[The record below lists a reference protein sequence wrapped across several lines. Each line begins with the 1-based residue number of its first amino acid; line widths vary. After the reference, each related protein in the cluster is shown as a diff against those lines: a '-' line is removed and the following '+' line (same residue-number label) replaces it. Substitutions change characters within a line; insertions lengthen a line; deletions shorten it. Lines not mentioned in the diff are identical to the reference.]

1 MTYSVH
7 FSNSVKNPIVVAD
20 STVNHTTSINLVG
33 KNSSNYGQ
41 LFAENFL
48 HLLENAANLTAP
60 TTPVEGQLWY
70 DTSAPTAKKLKVYD
84 GANWVPANGVHQASS
99 DPISKKVGDIWVD
112 TSTGQLNIWN
122 GYEWL
127 LIGPTSSSGLKNGI
141 YPTKLLDNLGD
152 QAAYHNV
159 ILSYINDDV
168 ITIVAKE
175 TFTPNPQI
183 PGFSSLVPGLNVS
196 TKQFNGAT
204 ARLGGLANTALSLQ
218 VSNSTDPVLAD
229 YFLRNDVPGKIAGS
243 LRVDGDTGLWIGNV
257 AQTVQ
262 LYRSGGRNAVLAN
275 RLSGANIGLSILK
288 GSTLNEIVTVDGNY
302 LRVGINNVSPTV
314 ELDVTGSANI
324 SGTLAVGDAVSFTNT
339 DDATALGTAGFVT
352 EGGVSIAKKTI
363 LGDDLT
369 VNGQLYLSWQDSSNT
384 PIPGSAVMPAEPNIY
399 DLGAIDTPF
408 RTVYANS
415 FVTTSTAFS
424 MVPTGAVSLF
434 AGVTPPDGFL
444 ICDGTSVAVADYPRL
459 YSVITT
465 AYGTVGAGYFNIP
478 QLSALPATNPNVSV
492 SLNYII
498 KY

>member
-20 STVNHTTSINLVG
+20 SAVNHNTSLNLVG

-60 TTPVEGQLWY
+60 STPVEGQLWY
-70 DTSAPTAKKLKVYD
+70 DTSAPNSKILKVYD
-84 GANWVPANGVHQASS
+84 GANWVPVNGVHQATT
-99 DPISKKVGDIWVD
+99 DPISKRVGDIWVD
-112 TSTGQLNIWN
+112 TQTGQLNIWN

-141 YPTKLLDNLGD
+141 YPTKILDNLGD
-152 QAAYHNV
+152 QASYHNV

-175 TFTPNPQI
+175 SFTPNPLI
-183 PGFSSLVPGLNVS
+183 SGFSSLVPGLNVS

-204 ARLGGLANTALSLQ
+204 ARLGGLANTALSLK
-218 VSNSTDPVLAD
+218 VSNSTDPILAD
-229 YFLRNDVPGKIAGS
+229 YFLRSDVPGTITGS
-243 LRVDGDTGLWIGNV
+243 LNIDGNSGIRIG
-257 AQTVQ
+257 AISQTVR
-262 LYRSGGRNAVLAN
+262 LEKNINSAVLSNRYSGG
-275 RLSGANIGLSILK
+275 NIGLSVIK
-288 GSTLNEIVTVDGNY
+288 GNTLNQIVTVDGNY
-302 LRVGINNVSPTV
+302 LRVGINNLTPTV
-314 ELDVTGSANI
+314 EFDVTGSAKI
-324 SGTLAVGDAVSFTNT
+324 SGTLEVDSTVLLTNT
-339 DDATALGTAGFVT
+339 VDATALGTAGFVT
-352 EGGVSIAKKTI
+352 AGGASIAKKTI
-363 LGDDLT
+363 VGDDVT
-369 VNGQLYLSWQDSSNT
+369 INGQLYLSWQDSGNT
-384 PIPGSAVMPAEPNIY
+384 PISGSAVMPARPNIY
-399 DLGAIDTPF
+399 DLGAVDTPF

-424 MVPTGAVSLF
+424 MVPTGAVTLYS
-434 AGVTPPDGFL
+434 GVVPPDGFL
-444 ICDGTSVAVADYPRL
+444 VCDGSSVKVADYPRL

-465 AYGTVGAGYFNIP
+465 AYGSVGTGYFNIP
-478 QLSALPATNPNVSV
+478 QLSAMPATNPNVTV

>member
-1 MTYSVH
+1 MSYSVR
-7 FSNSVKNPIVVAD
+7 FSNTVKNPIVVAD
-20 STVNHTTSINLVG
+20 SAVNHNTSLNLVG

-60 TTPVEGQLWY
+60 ATPVEGQLWY
-70 DTSAPTAKKLKVYD
+70 DTSAPTSKILKVYD

-99 DPISKKVGDIWVD
+99 NPISKKVGDIWVD
-112 TSTGQLNIWN
+112 TLSSQLNIWN

-141 YPTKLLDNLGD
+141 YPTKILDNLGD
-152 QAAYHNV
+152 QASYHSV

-175 TFTPNPQI
+175 SFTPNPLI
-183 PGFSSLVPGLNVS
+183 SGFSALVPGLNVS

-218 VSNSTDPVLAD
+218 VSSSTDPVLAD
-229 YFLRNDVPGKIAGS
+229 YFLRNDVPGRINGS
-243 LRVDGDTGLWIGNV
+243 LRIDGDTGLWIGNV
-257 AQTVQ
+257 TQTMQ

-275 RLSGANIGLSILK
+275 RLSGSNIGLSVLK
-288 GSTLNEIVTVDGNY
+288 GNTLNEILTVDGNY
-302 LRVGINNVSPTV
+302 LRVGINNTAPTV
-314 ELDVTGSANI
+314 ELDVIGSAKI
-324 SGTLAVGDAVSFTNT
+324 SGTLEVGDTVLLTNT
-339 DDATALGTAGFVT
+339 TEATALGVAGFVT
-352 EGGVSIAKKTI
+352 ESGASIAKKMI
-363 LGDDLT
+363 VGDDVT
-369 VNGQLYLSWQDSSNT
+369 INGQLYLSWQDGSNN
-384 PIPGSAVMPAEPNIY
+384 PIAGAAMMPARANTY

-408 RTVYANS
+408 RKVYANE

-424 MVPTGAVSLF
+424 MVPTGAISLF
-434 AGVTPPDGFL
+434 AGAVAPDGFL
-444 ICDGTSVAVADYPRL
+444 LCDGSSKLRVDYPKL
-459 YSVITT
+459 FKVIST
-465 AYGTVGAGYFNIP
+465 AYGAVNENQFNIP
-478 QLSALPATNPNVSV
+478 QLTAVPATNPNVSV